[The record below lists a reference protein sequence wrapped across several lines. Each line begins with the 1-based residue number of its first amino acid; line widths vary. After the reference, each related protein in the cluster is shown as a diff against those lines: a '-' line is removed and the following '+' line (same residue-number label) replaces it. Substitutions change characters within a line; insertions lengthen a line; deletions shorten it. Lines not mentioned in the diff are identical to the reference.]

1 MAERQAPK
9 SGSRSASKL
18 GRDRVSPLW
27 LARAFFRRFQVS
39 DERLAEILASV
50 RSQLPTTE
58 AWLVGKTQAGK
69 SSIVRG
75 LTGASAAIVGQGF
88 QPHTQNTERYAY
100 PSESLP
106 LLIFTDTVG
115 LGDVGRNT
123 ATIAAELQTELQK
136 TTDRARVL
144 ILVVKATDFA
154 TDGLCQVARQLRQQ
168 FPEVPCLLAVTCLHE
183 LYPADALD
191 HPSYPPE
198 FPEVTRA
205 IAAMETTFAGLYD
218 RLVAI
223 DFTIEE
229 DGFTPLFY
237 GLDVLETALA
247 DLLPAAEARTMHQ
260 LLDREGSESLG
271 ALYRSAGR
279 HYVASF
285 ATIAGIVA
293 AVPLPFATMPVLTAL
308 QVSLVGLLGKLYGK
322 ELTPAQA
329 GGLVSTIAGGFFAQ
343 AIGRELIKLVPVLG
357 SAIAATWAVA
367 YTWALGEAA
376 CVYFGELAGG
386 KTPDPERIQAA
397 MRDAFKSAR
406 QQFSRGG
413 KANLEGD
420 RTDRPDRINQRNG

>member
-1 MAERQAPK
+1 MTDRQASE
-9 SGSRSASKL
+9 SGSESR
-18 GRDRVSPLW
+18 RDRLSPLW
-27 LARAFFRRFQVS
+27 LARVFLRRFQVS
-39 DERLAEILASV
+39 DDRLAEILAGI

-88 QPHTQNTERYAY
+88 QPHTQNTARYAY

-115 LGDVGRNT
+115 LGDVDRDT

-154 TDGLCQVARQLRQQ
+154 TDSLCQVARQLRQQ

-183 LYPADALD
+183 LYPPELQD
-191 HPSYPPE
+191 HPSYPPQL
-198 FPEVTRA
+198 PEVTRA
-205 IAAMETTFAGLYD
+205 IAAMEKTFAGLCD
-218 RLVAI
+218 RCIPI
-223 DFTIEE
+223 DFTLEE
-229 DGFTPLFY
+229 DGFTPTFY
-237 GLDVLETALA
+237 GLEALQQALEE
-247 DLLPAAEARTMHQ
+247 LLPAAEANAIHQ
-260 LLDREGSESLG
+260 LLDREGNASLG
-271 ALYRSAGR
+271 NLYRSAGR

-322 ELTPAQA
+322 DLSPAQA
-329 GGLVSTIAGGFFAQ
+329 GGVVSTIAGGFFAQ
-343 AIGRELIKLVPVLG
+343 AVGRELIKLVPIFG
-357 SAIAATWAVA
+357 SAIAATWAAA

-376 CVYFGELAGG
+376 CAYFGELAGG
-386 KTPDPERIQAA
+386 KTPDPKRIQAA
-397 MRDAFKSAR
+397 MRDAFQNAR
-406 QQFSRGG
+406 QQLNSAD
-413 KANLEGD
+413 KPEQGD
-420 RTDRPDRINQRNG
+420 RSGSRKN

>member
-1 MAERQAPK
+1 MADRQAPK
-9 SGSRSASKL
+9 SGSKSGSKP

-27 LARAFFRRFQVS
+27 LARMFLRRFQVS

-115 LGDVGRNT
+115 LGDAGRDT
-123 ATIAAELQTELQK
+123 ATIATELQTELQK

-183 LYPADALD
+183 LYPADAAD
-191 HPSYPPE
+191 HPSYPPQ
-198 FPEVTRA
+198 FPEVARA
-205 IAAMETTFAGLYD
+205 IAAMETTFTGLYD

-229 DGFTPLFY
+229 DGFAPLFY
-237 GLDVLETALA
+237 GLDALEAALA

-279 HYVASF
+279 HYVVSF

-343 AIGRELIKLVPVLG
+343 AVGRELIKLVPILG

-397 MRDAFKSAR
+397 MRDAFQSAR
-406 QQFSRGG
+406 QQFSRAG
-413 KANLEGD
+413 KASLEGD
-420 RTDRPDRINQRNG
+420 RTDKSDKTSSRDG

>member
-1 MAERQAPK
+1 MPSRATVAPAV
-9 SGSRSASKL
+9 SRGAL
-18 GRDRVSPLW
+18 FAGGDLF
-27 LARAFFRRFQVS
+27 ARAVPSRCC
-39 DERLAEILASV
+39 
-50 RSQLPTTE
+50 RS
-58 AWLVGKTQAGK
+58 
-69 SSIVRG
+69 
-75 LTGASAAIVGQGF
+75 
-88 QPHTQNTERYAY
+88 
-100 PSESLP
+100 SL
-106 LLIFTDTVG
+106 LS
-115 LGDVGRNT
+115 
-123 ATIAAELQTELQK
+123 ATISE
-136 TTDRARVL
+136 
-144 ILVVKATDFA
+144 
-154 TDGLCQVARQLRQQ
+154 VA
-168 FPEVPCLLAVTCLHE
+168 
-183 LYPADALD
+183 
-191 HPSYPPE
+191 
-198 FPEVTRA
+198 RA
-205 IAAMETTFAGLYD
+205 IAAMETTFTGLYD

-229 DGFTPLFY
+229 DGFAPLFY
-237 GLDVLETALA
+237 GLDALEAALA

-279 HYVASF
+279 HYVVSF

-343 AIGRELIKLVPVLG
+343 AVGRELIKLVPILG

-397 MRDAFKSAR
+397 MRDAFQSAR
-406 QQFSRGG
+406 QQFSRAG
-413 KANLEGD
+413 KASLEGD
-420 RTDRPDRINQRNG
+420 RTDKSDKTSSRDG